1 MNEST
6 SKEIILVMGGARSG
20 KSSWALN
27 YVQDRYET
35 CLFIATAE
43 VKDEEMAERVRL
55 HQAARGP
62 QWRLLEE
69 PLLLGEAL
77 QTKCERVDAVLVD
90 CLTVWLS
97 NVLLK
102 EGKPG
107 VVAHEQR
114 LIRAVSEM
122 EQTVVMVSNEVGMGI
137 VPEHPLGREF
147 RDLAGFLNQK
157 MAQLADRVVLTMAG
171 LPQFIK

>member
-1 MNEST
+1 MNKST
-6 SKEIILVMGGARSG
+6 HREIILVMGGARSG

-27 YVQDRYET
+27 YLQHHYNT

-43 VKDEEMAERVRL
+43 VKDEEMAERVRR

-62 QWRLLEE
+62 QWRLVEE
-69 PLLLGEAL
+69 PLHVDEAL
-77 QTKCERVDAVLVD
+77 KTKCSRVNAVLVD

-102 EGKPG
+102 EGKTR
-107 VVAHEQR
+107 VAAYEQR
-114 LIRAVSEM
+114 LIRAVSEI

-147 RDLAGFLNQK
+147 RDLAGFLNQE
-157 MAQLADRVVLTMAG
+157 MAQLADKVVLTVAG

>member
-62 QWRLLEE
+62 QWRLVEE

-90 CLTVWLS
+90 CLTV
-97 NVLLK
+97 
-102 EGKPG
+102 
-107 VVAHEQR
+107 
-114 LIRAVSEM
+114 
-122 EQTVVMVSNEVGMGI
+122 
-137 VPEHPLGREF
+137 
-147 RDLAGFLNQK
+147 
-157 MAQLADRVVLTMAG
+157 
-171 LPQFIK
+171 